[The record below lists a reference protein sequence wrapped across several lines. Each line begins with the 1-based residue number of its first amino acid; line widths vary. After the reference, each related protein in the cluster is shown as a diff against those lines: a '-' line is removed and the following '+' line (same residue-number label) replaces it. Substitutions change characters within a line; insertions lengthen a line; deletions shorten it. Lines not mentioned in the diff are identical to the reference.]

1 MSKYAG
7 VIVRANNKC
16 MLCKRAPYH
25 SFLPNVWSFPSGHV
39 EEGEED
45 IESAKREFY
54 EETGLKAKNLKYV
67 SKMESRNGKGDV
79 AIYLMDIDEQIVP
92 DLELAQ
98 DGYEHTVC
106 KYFSKKTLPETTPEL
121 EKILDILLK

>member
-1 MSKYAG
+1 MSKYGG

-16 MLCKRAPYH
+16 MLCKRAQYH

-45 IESAKREFY
+45 IEAAKREFF
-54 EETGLKAKNLKYV
+54 EETGLRAKNLKYV

-92 DLELAQ
+92 DLDLAE

-106 KYFSKKTLPETTPEL
+106 NYFSKKTLPELSPEL